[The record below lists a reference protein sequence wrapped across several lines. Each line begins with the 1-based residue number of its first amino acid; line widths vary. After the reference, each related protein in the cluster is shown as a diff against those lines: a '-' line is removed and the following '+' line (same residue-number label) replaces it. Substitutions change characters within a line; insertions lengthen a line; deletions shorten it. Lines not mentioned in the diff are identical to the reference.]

1 MKKIICLSDTHSLE
15 YKVPNEWLVDADI
28 AIHGGDCTNIGRM
41 NELKY
46 FLDWYSSLD
55 RYKHKIFIAGNH
67 DWCFER
73 NYNES
78 IELLSNYPQLT
89 YLQDEE
95 IVIDGIKIYGSPH
108 QPEFGSWAFN
118 QKRGKEIQAKWDLI
132 PKDTDILVTHG
143 PPFGIGDFVPYR
155 GGEFVGCKDLASTIL
170 TLPNL
175 KAHIFGHIHYSYGSV
190 YKNNIQYI
198 NAATCNEG
206 YEIVNKPIVI
216 EI

>member
-1 MKKIICLSDTHSLE
+1 
-15 YKVPNEWLVDADI
+15 
-28 AIHGGDCTNIGRM
+28 M

-55 RYKHKIFIAGNH
+55 QYKYKIFIAGNH

-73 NYNES
+73 NHKES
-78 IELLSNYPQLT
+78 IELLSNYPQLI
-89 YLQDEE
+89 YLQDQE
-95 IVIDGIKIYGSPH
+95 IIIDGIKIYGSPY

-155 GGEFVGCKDLASTIL
+155 GGEFVGCKDLTSTIL
-170 TLPNL
+170 TLP
-175 KAHIFGHIHYSYGSV
+175 
-190 YKNNIQYI
+190 
-198 NAATCNEG
+198 
-206 YEIVNKPIVI
+206 
-216 EI
+216 